1 MTRYHRKWD
10 RRERLLR
17 ALHKLLG
24 QLHNA
29 NVKYGI
35 EAGFLNQS
43 DADRLYARLGTM
55 ANRIKRELDR
65 G

>member
-17 ALHKLLG
+17 AALRLLKKM
-24 QLHNA
+24 A
-29 NVKYGI
+29 PY
-35 EAGFLNQS
+35 AGSAELYD
-43 DADRLYARLGTM
+43 DAKRM
-55 ANRIKRELDR
+55 VNRIKRELDR